1 MALFLM
7 AVLCFLILE
16 EADRV
21 ASKLCDSFG
30 PVHMEDCA
38 EGMTADGYQV
48 LCWVTIAIVALAAL
62 GVLFSFFKRRLAT
75 TVSVKTAV
83 LSKSIYLYIAAF
95 VTVAIGVGIYAFFI
109 TMVVYQVS
117 CGSSTDEDLDLE
129 VFQHSTTSW
138 DYGVAERVLMFF
150 TIAMTLWHFSFAAFA
165 FEFLT
170 ASITAQSFFLK
181 EETPANRMKTAC
193 RHLVKQLGS
202 VLLAA
207 ALVPP
212 CRAIAHVLQAGQ
224 SLSKRLYI
232 GKVFGGVQVMCRYES
247 FMRIINSNG
256 VALLAMSGLPFK
268 SACNEAVKRMD
279 SNSRV
284 AEVQSSGLLIWL
296 NQLAL
301 LLVGPVFVMYWVLH
315 EDEVFQDVVTEEV
328 SSVIAMGLFSL
339 VFSWFLAQVYAG
351 YARGT
356 LHGALMTFLMDRSGG
371 NRRCESE
378 LLDFLEGPKSVV
390 QQPNRAPTPDK
401 DNKPA
406 KETPRGPVGPIP
418 TPKAEVLTTT
428 ALNQPPPDSRSGN
441 REQVPPNSRSGN
453 REQPSAVDI
462 SAVEADQL
470 IPRKSPRKD
479 EP

>member
-21 ASKLCDSFG
+21 AVKLCDSFG

-38 EGMTADGYQV
+38 EGMTANGYQV
-48 LCWVTIAIVALAAL
+48 LCWVTIAIVALAA
-62 GVLFSFFKRRLAT
+62 VAVVFSFFQRRLAT
-75 TVSVKTAV
+75 TVSAKTAK
-83 LSKSIYLYIAAF
+83 LSKSIYLYIAAG
-95 VTVAIGVGIYAFFI
+95 VTVTIGVGIYAFFI

-117 CGSSTDEDLDLE
+117 CGSSTDEELDFE
-129 VFQHSTTSW
+129 VFQLPTTTW
-138 DYGVAERVLMFF
+138 DYGAAERVLMFF

-170 ASITAQSFFLK
+170 ASITAQTFFLK
-181 EETPANRMKTAC
+181 DETPAGRMKTAC
-193 RHLVKQLGS
+193 RHLFKQMGS

-224 SLSKRLYI
+224 ATSKRIYV
-232 GKVFGGVQVMCRYES
+232 GKVFSGVLTMCRYTS

-256 VALLAMSGLPFK
+256 VALVAIAGLPFK
-268 SACNEAVKRMD
+268 SACNEAIKRMD
-279 SNSRV
+279 SNSKV
-284 AEVQSSGLLIWL
+284 ADVQSSGIVIWL

-315 EDEVFQDVVTEEV
+315 EEEVFQDVVTEEV

-339 VFSWFLAQVYAG
+339 VFTWFLAQVYAG

-356 LHGALMTFLMDRSGG
+356 LHGALMAFLLDRTVG
-371 NRRCESE
+371 NHRCESE
-378 LLDFLEGPKSVV
+378 LLDFLEGPKNTFE
-390 QQPNRAPTPDK
+390 QPKRAPTPEK

-406 KETPRGPVGPIP
+406 KETPRGPSGPVP
-418 TPKAEVLTTT
+418 NPKADIATTTT
-428 ALNQPPPDSRSGN
+428 AFNPPPPSRSGN
-441 REQVPPNSRSGN
+441 REQA
-453 REQPSAVDI
+453 SAVDI

-470 IPRKSPRKD
+470 IPPKKS
-479 EP
+479 EH